1 MSSFNELTSL
11 EGLEGFSVFGVIFDL
26 SVVVFVLSV
35 VLDIFEKGKK
45 NTRLDNEIIKTFA
58 GYIFNPN
65 SPTRIN
71 GNGNLI
77 GEA

>member
-45 NTRLDNEIIKTFA
+45 ILD
-58 GYIFNPN
+58 
-65 SPTRIN
+65 
-71 GNGNLI
+71 
-77 GEA
+77 